1 VERKHRLAELQLAI
15 MQVLWD
21 RGEATVTDVRAALRP
36 DRDLAYNTVGT
47 MLSKMEA
54 NSQVEHRSEG
64 RINVYRATIERDQV
78 SQSIVTDLTQ
88 RLFKGNVAELMCHVL
103 DGCDVTRVEIA
114 ELKRLIRQKEKRLG
128 DDS

>member
-1 VERKHRLAELQLAI
+1 MWTPNSSGEQDVERKHRLAELQLAI

-64 RINVYRATIERDQV
+64 RINVYRATY
-78 SQSIVTDLTQ
+78 
-88 RLFKGNVAELMCHVL
+88 
-103 DGCDVTRVEIA
+103 
-114 ELKRLIRQKEKRLG
+114 
-128 DDS
+128 